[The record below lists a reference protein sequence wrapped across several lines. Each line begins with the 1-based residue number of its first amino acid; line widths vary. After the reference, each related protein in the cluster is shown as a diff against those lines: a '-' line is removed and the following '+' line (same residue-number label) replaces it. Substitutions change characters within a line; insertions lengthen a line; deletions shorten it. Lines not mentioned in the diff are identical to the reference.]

1 MDSPSLPIWFARVTQ
16 QLQYFVIYYSP
27 AGVFGSARINLGVVL
42 LAQDASD
49 VRFIDDWG
57 RVQSLQPDAD
67 IELFQAMCREIE
79 ERIKHGNA
87 DEMIRVIEDS
97 FSNMIQVSER
107 MECQADDP
115 VRAMNDLASE
125 YLH

>member
-1 MDSPSLPIWFARVTQ
+1 MTQ

-27 AGVFGSARINLGVVL
+27 RVFESARVNLGVVL

-57 RVQSLQPDAD
+57 RVQRLHPDAD
-67 IELFQAMCREIE
+67 VELFQAMCREIE

-87 DEMIRVIEDS
+87 DEMIRVMEDS

-115 VRAMNDLASE
+115 VRAMNDLAAE